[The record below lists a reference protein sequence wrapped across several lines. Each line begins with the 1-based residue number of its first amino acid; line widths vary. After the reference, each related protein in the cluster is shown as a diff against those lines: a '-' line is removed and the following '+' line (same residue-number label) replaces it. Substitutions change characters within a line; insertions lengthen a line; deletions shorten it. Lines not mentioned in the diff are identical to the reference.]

1 MDNIAIPP
9 SQITAKDIKETRKII
24 DSVDTV
30 LSKINPKLAS
40 SGRSSSTMKPTSKM
54 TSYQGNM
61 ISVNERDN
69 RYIVEIR
76 DQEGKVYEDVGEA
89 ESFNTAFFLAKQWIN
104 ENLSR

>member
-1 MDNIAIPP
+1 
-9 SQITAKDIKETRKII
+9 
-24 DSVDTV
+24 
-30 LSKINPKLAS
+30 
-40 SGRSSSTMKPTSKM
+40 M